1 MQKTAQEMREQ
12 RKAQEAREKAQL
24 EKLKADPREYLKY
37 LYKKRKSIIG
47 AAGATKKKGDF
58 NRKGAAAQR
67 RMQTIVEL
75 GLEDAELRGPGT
87 KKKPEEDTFGAD
99 DQDWAVYLDIG
110 KGGDESD
117 GEDLDVRLAEVEAEI
132 SGLSSHFGDFFGG
145 NQKARLTSS
154 ADFQINLNSE
164 VVQFPELLFRPYICG
179 LKQAGVSEVFQ
190 QLV

>member
-1 MQKTAQEMREQ
+1 
-12 RKAQEAREKAQL
+12 
-24 EKLKADPREYLKY
+24 
-37 LYKKRKSIIG
+37 
-47 AAGATKKKGDF
+47 
-58 NRKGAAAQR
+58 
-67 RMQTIVEL
+67 MQTIVEL

-145 NQKARLTSS
+145 N
-154 ADFQINLNSE
+154 
-164 VVQFPELLFRPYICG
+164 
-179 LKQAGVSEVFQ
+179 
-190 QLV
+190 